1 MLELGIS
8 SMFANVRVKNIDN
21 RIEIYFESPIF
32 TNLKINNIIL
42 FLLNNIY
49 QR

>member
-1 MLELGIS
+1 MLELEIS
-8 SMFANVRVKNIDN
+8 LMFVNIRVKNIDN
-21 RIEIYFESPIF
+21 KIEIYFESPIF
-32 TNLKINNIIL
+32 INVKINNIIL